1 MCGGG
6 WDWML
11 CDRVYCGSSAAQVAG
26 NHQHSL
32 RQPEVVA
39 AEFEWNVSVCVPK
52 ELQSEKLSLNQGL
65 SCTNTQNVCYFH
77 NCSNPPEETVSWGA
91 QHCLSGRNPH
101 IANLPAFIA
110 LL

>member
-65 SCTNTQNVCYFH
+65 SCTNTQNVFAIFITVLTHPRRQCPGGH
-77 NCSNPPEETVSWGA
+77 NTVYLGGI
-91 QHCLSGRNPH
+91 LT
-101 IANLPAFIA
+101 
-110 LL
+110 